1 MPDFKFVYNQGAKKY
16 VILDPNRAKRPN
28 IGHKVEKVCPFCV
41 GIEKTETE
49 IYRVGGSAYDTN
61 WQIRVIENKFPFAPI
76 HEIIIHSPDHHKNYE
91 ELPLA
96 QVELIFKTYRERYI
110 ANEKNGTVYIFHNR
124 GIPAGESIPHPHTQ
138 VTVVPKDV
146 ALDIPYLDMG
156 IYKMVQK
163 NSKFE
168 NPNPKQIQIN
178 KKPNSKHFKNFKIR
192 TSDIISNF
200 VFRASNFNSENSTL
214 GTKFEHIETD
224 NFIIYCPAD
233 SQWPD
238 EVWIAPKEKGRD
250 FGQISEH
257 EISDLA
263 FCVQRIISIFDLKL
277 GHEFPFNHY
286 IYPGKNWYMRIIPR
300 TKILG
305 GFEAGTGI
313 IVNTQDPKKTFI
325 LLKDNFFEPNL
336 YKIRL
341 AEGED
346 FWRSV

>member
-1 MPDFKFVYNQGAKKY
+1 MPDFRFVYNSGAKKY

-28 IGHKVEKVCPFCV
+28 IGHKTEKVCPFCV

-49 IYRVGGSAYDTN
+49 LYRVGGDAYDIN
-61 WQIRVIENKFPFAPI
+61 WQTRVIENKFPFAPI
-76 HEIIIHSPDHHKNYE
+76 HEIIIHSPDHHKNFE

-96 QVELIFKTYRERYI
+96 QVELIIKTYRDRFI
-110 ANEKNGTVYIFHNR
+110 ANEKFGQVYIFHNR
-124 GIPAGESIPHPHTQ
+124 GIAAGESIPHPHTQ
-138 VTVVPKDV
+138 LTVVPKGI
-146 ALDIPYLDMG
+146 ALDIPYLDQD
-156 IYKMVQK
+156 IYKQAKNDHIENNSPVSENENNNQK
-163 NSKFE
+163 ISKFRI
-168 NPNPKQIQIN
+168 NNLGFIKMLFDQN
-178 KKPNSKHFKNFKIR
+178 KKTYPVSVDFIKTKNFLI
-192 TSDIISNF
+192 F
-200 VFRASNFNSENSTL
+200 
-214 GTKFEHIETD
+214 
-224 NFIIYCPAD
+224 CPAD

-238 EVWIAPKEKGRD
+238 EVWIAPKIKGQT
-250 FGQISEH
+250 FGRINEQ

-263 FCVQRIISIFDLKL
+263 FCLQRIISIFDLKL

-313 IVNTQDPKKTFI
+313 VVNTQDPKKTFSF
-325 LLKDNFFEPNL
+325 LKENFHEPDL

-341 AEGED
+341 TEGED